1 MFSSNFF
8 LVKTRRFV
16 PFREIKMDLT
26 FSHFG
31 LGIDFRKDHLILTL
45 LKKSFRKVELVD
57 YEIHS
62 LLPENQK
69 EEREVQALNLINAF
83 ISKYNLKKE
92 KVFLSIPREKTVVR
106 FITLPATTKENLRKV
121 VEYEVPKFTPFEK
134 EEIYFDCQILKE
146 EKEELHLVAVF
157 IKKIELDFYLTLLK
171 TIGIEPVS
179 IQIPPIGA
187 LNLFYYQ
194 NGPQTEQISVLLE
207 VAKSFF
213 EMNLIQKKIWR
224 ESFHMPLPQEDRE
237 SKILKTFKQSGLEE
251 GSIPNATF
259 YIYGWEGDEALLTRL
274 KEANSLKA
282 ILPPPLHRIDVG
294 NKEPHELHKIFGSL
308 GIPLQ
313 GLINAP
319 FQLNLLPIEMRKK
332 VRRIGKPLFVV
343 LSLLALLLA
352 LSWGTGAFFH
362 YRNELD
368 AINSEIRTRKPE
380 VETIEGLQKKNGV
393 FQKEI
398 SEMEKIKSGEPS
410 KIAILNELTQ
420 LLPNTVWIWNLKYD
434 GKEIEMNGYADSA
447 SDLIP
452 LIDKSP
458 LFERVEFSA
467 PVTKER
473 QMGAEGDREKE
484 RFRIKV
490 RIEGRKG

>member
-1 MFSSNFF
+1 
-8 LVKTRRFV
+8 
-16 PFREIKMDLT
+16 MDLT
-26 FSHFG
+26 FSQFG
-31 LGIDFRKDHLILTL
+31 FGIDFRKNHLILTL
-45 LKKSFRKVELVD
+45 LKKSFNKLTLVD
-57 YEIHS
+57 YEVHS

-69 EEREVQALNLINAF
+69 EEREIQILNLINTF

-92 KVFLSIPREKTVVR
+92 KGFLSIPREKTVVR

-121 VEYEVPKFTPFEK
+121 IEYEVPKFTPFER

-146 EKEELHLVAVF
+146 GKEELRLIAVF
-157 IKKIELDFYLTLLK
+157 IKKIELDFYLILLK
-171 TIGIEPVS
+171 KIGVEPVS

-187 LNLFYYQ
+187 LNLFSYHH
-194 NGPQTEQISVLLE
+194 GPQESEISVLFD
-207 VAKSFF
+207 VAESSF
-213 EMNLIQKKIWR
+213 EMNLIQKKDWR
-224 ESFHMPLPQEDRE
+224 ESFHLPLPQEDRE
-237 SKILKTFKQSGLEE
+237 SKMINTFNRSGLEE
-251 GSIPNATF
+251 ASNPSATF
-259 YIYGWEGDEALLTRL
+259 YVYGWESNEALLTRL
-274 KEANSLKA
+274 KEANSIKA
-282 ILPPPLHRIDVG
+282 AFPPPLHRIDIG
-294 NKEPHELHKIFGSL
+294 KKDPHELHKIYGSL

-319 FQLNLLPIEMRKK
+319 LQINLLPIEMRKK
-332 VRRIGKPLFVV
+332 VRQIGKPLFVV

-352 LSWGTGAFFH
+352 LSWGTGAFFY
-362 YRNELD
+362 YRNELE
-368 AINSEIRTRKPE
+368 AINSEIKARKPE
-380 VETIEGLQKKNGV
+380 VETIEGLQKRNGAL
-393 FQKEI
+393 QKEI
-398 SEMEKIKSGEPS
+398 SEMGKIKLGEPS

-447 SDLIP
+447 SDLIS

-467 PVTKER
+467 PVIKER
-473 QMGAEGDREKE
+473 QMRPEGDRERE